1 MTDPSNRTFV
11 CSVLFLDIVEYS
23 KKSVTEQ
30 LKLKQRFNAF
40 LVTALQHVAVS
51 ERIVLDTG
59 DGAAVSFL
67 GNPEDPLF
75 IGIALRDAI
84 AAENPNETPP
94 LLVRIGINL
103 GPVRLIKDINGQLNI
118 IGDGINVAQR
128 VMSFGEPGAI
138 LVSRSYYEVVSR
150 LSDDYENIFQDA
162 GTRTDKHVREHS
174 VYAVGALP
182 RNAAQLQASSATS
195 PDHQSAD
202 SLPASEG
209 FGMTSPLPEKRAPI
223 SPRVLIGA
231 PLMAIAIIAAGVLLR
246 HQLGKDSEVASVTAK
261 ASPVTSTAPVPSV
274 AALMKP
280 AEVIVAASRQD
291 IPAVAEMPKPDLSK
305 SKITLAIIP
314 WGEIFVDGRARGIS
328 PPLKSLTLAPGKHL
342 IEVKN
347 TTFPPYKE
355 TISLKSDATLKIQ
368 HKF

>member
-1 MTDPSNRTFV
+1 MTDPSSRTFV
-11 CSVLFLDIVEYS
+11 CVVLFLDIVEYS
-23 KKSVTEQ
+23 KKSVMEQ

-40 LVTALQHVAVS
+40 LVSALQHVAVS

-67 GNPEDPLF
+67 GSPEDSLF

-150 LSDDYENIFQDA
+150 LSDDYGQIFQDA

-182 RNAAQLQASSATS
+182 RNAEQLQSNPDTPRENQIAGSLFASS
-195 PDHQSAD
+195 
-202 SLPASEG
+202 G
-209 FGMTSPLPEKRAPI
+209 FGDTSPLTEKHARM
-223 SPRVLIGA
+223 SPRVLLGV
-231 PLMAIAIIAAGVLLR
+231 PLIAIAIIATGVLLR
-246 HQLGKDSEVASVTAK
+246 LELGKGSAVTAVPVK
-261 ASPVTSTAPVPSV
+261 GIAVSSRATVVKSPEAPL
-274 AALMKP
+274 AFKEQDKP
-280 AEVIVAASRQD
+280 DVSGIQKPEVI
-291 IPAVAEMPKPDLSK
+291 KG
-305 SKITLAIIP
+305 KINLAIVP
-314 WGEIFVDGRARGIS
+314 WGEVLVDAHARGSS
-328 PPLKSLTLAPGKHL
+328 PPLKSLMLVPGKHV
-342 IEVKN
+342 IEIRN
-347 TTFPPYKE
+347 TTFPAYKE
-355 TISLKSDATLKIQ
+355 TVEVKSGATLKVQ

>member
-1 MTDPSNRTFV
+1 MTDPSSRTFV

-40 LVTALQHVAVS
+40 LVSALQHVAVS

-67 GNPEDPLF
+67 GSPEDSLF

-150 LSDDYENIFQDA
+150 LSDDYGQIFHDA

-182 RNAAQLQASSATS
+182 RNAGQLQSNSDTPRENQIAGNQFDSS
-195 PDHQSAD
+195 
-202 SLPASEG
+202 G
-209 FGMTSPLPEKRAPI
+209 FGDTAPLTEKPARM
-223 SPRVLIGA
+223 SPRVLVGVPVI
-231 PLMAIAIIAAGVLLR
+231 AIAIIAIGVLLR
-246 HQLGKDSEVASVTAK
+246 LELGKGSEVTTLPK
-261 ASPVTSTAPVPSV
+261 AAAVSSLAPVVKSAEAPLAV
-274 AALMKP
+274 KEQDNPPVPETRKP
-280 AEVIVAASRQD
+280 VVI
-291 IPAVAEMPKPDLSK
+291 KG
-305 SKITLAIIP
+305 KIILAIVP
-314 WGEIFVDGRARGIS
+314 WGEVLVDARTRGSS
-328 PPLKSLTLAPGKHL
+328 PPLKSLMLVPGKHV
-342 IEVKN
+342 IEIRN
-347 TTFPPYKE
+347 TTFPAYRE
-355 TISLKSDATLKIQ
+355 TVDVKSGATLKVQ

>member
-1 MTDPSNRTFV
+1 MSDPSNRTFV

-23 KKSVTEQ
+23 RKSVTEQ

-40 LVTALQHVAVS
+40 LVSALQHVAVS

-75 IGIALRDAI
+75 ISIALRDAI

-150 LSDDYENIFQDA
+150 LSDDYDQIFRDA

-182 RNAAQLQASSATS
+182 RNVGQLQPGSDPATGNQLANANFGTAST
-195 PDHQSAD
+195 
-202 SLPASEG
+202 
-209 FGMTSPLPEKRAPI
+209 LPEKRSRI
-223 SPRVLIGA
+223 SPRTLVA
-231 PLMAIAIIAAGVLLR
+231 VPLMALTIIGAGALLRLELGKAPEVGTAPREKQPGASPLARPAAPAANIAAAKEQG
-246 HQLGKDSEVASVTAK
+246 SAPFPEV
-261 ASPVTSTAPVPSV
+261 
-274 AALMKP
+274 MKP
-280 AEVIVAASRQD
+280 TVTRGG
-291 IPAVAEMPKPDLSK
+291 
-305 SKITLAIIP
+305 KIMLAIIP
-314 WGEIFVDGRARGIS
+314 WGEVFVDGRRRGVS
-328 PPLKSLTLAPGKHL
+328 PPLKTLFLAPGKHM
-342 IEVKN
+342 IEIRNTSFPVHRETVEVK
-347 TTFPPYKE
+347 
-355 TISLKSDATLKIQ
+355 SGAVLKIQ

>member
-1 MTDPSNRTFV
+1 MTDPSSRTFV

-40 LVTALQHVAVS
+40 LVSALQHVAVS

-67 GNPEDPLF
+67 GSPEDSLF

-150 LSDDYENIFQDA
+150 LSDDYGQIFQDA

-182 RNAAQLQASSATS
+182 RNAEQLQSNPDTPRENQIAGSLFASS
-195 PDHQSAD
+195 
-202 SLPASEG
+202 G
-209 FGMTSPLPEKRAPI
+209 FGDTSPLTEKHARM
-223 SPRVLIGA
+223 SPRVLLGV
-231 PLMAIAIIAAGVLLR
+231 PLIAIAIIATGVLLR
-246 HQLGKDSEVASVTAK
+246 LELGKDSA
-261 ASPVTSTAPVPSV
+261 V
-274 AALMKP
+274 AALPVKGAAVSPLAPALKSAAAPLALKEQDKP
-280 AEVIVAASRQD
+280 VVSGIQKPEVI
-291 IPAVAEMPKPDLSK
+291 KG
-305 SKITLAIIP
+305 KINLAIVP
-314 WGEIFVDGRARGIS
+314 WGEVLVDAHARGIS
-328 PPLKSLTLAPGKHL
+328 PPLKSLTLAPGRHV
-342 IEVKN
+342 IEIKN
-347 TTFPPYKE
+347 TTFPAYKE
-355 TISLKSDATLKIQ
+355 TVEVKSGATLKVQ